1 APSAGLAVD
10 LDEGVGRRVE
20 GLLRVLLSG
29 QYGQELARL
38 RLAEFDAPLAERV
51 EPEDRS
57 LGEDDVLVQRDELAK
72 DPGGE
77 GRGEVRPRRAVPG
90 HVLVWCNRGS
100 HVIGTHL
107 LLGAAESENAGLC
120 EEVGD
125 EQVVHGAGAVRG
137 REVVARTGLPD
148 EIERNQVN

>member
-1 APSAGLAVD
+1 AAGPLRRRRCDVPRSDASAPSTGLAVD

-38 RLAEFDAPLAERV
+38 RLAEFDAPLVERV

-57 LGEDDVLVQRDELAK
+57 LGEDDVLVQRDELAQ

-77 GRGEVRPRRAVPG
+77 RRGEDRRRRAVPG
-90 HVLVWCNRGS
+90 H
-100 HVIGTHL
+100 
-107 LLGAAESENAGLC
+107 GL
-120 EEVGD
+120 VGD
-125 EQVVHGAGAVRG
+125 
-137 REVVARTGLPD
+137 
-148 EIERNQVN
+148 